1 MLEKGVLQEKV
12 KRQLRSGDAR
22 GSTGA
27 TVGLPRA
34 LDGLLTGTQR
44 ESGRLRL
51 FLDLQYMMFG
61 VGFGLALRD
70 HIKELSIVLQGYR
83 KSSDLYQSLRKQKVI
98 QQHRRKSIF

>member
-34 LDGLLTGTQR
+34 LEGLLTGTQ
-44 ESGRLRL
+44 EIV
-51 FLDLQYMMFG
+51 G
-61 VGFGLALRD
+61 VLGF
-70 HIKELSIVLQGYR
+70 SWTYNT
-83 KSSDLYQSLRKQKVI
+83 
-98 QQHRRKSIF
+98 